1 MNYLE
6 FSKKIKEKYPQY
18 SDVDDKEL
26 AEKIIAKYP
35 EYSDITFD
43 IEPGKQEGVQPVAAT
58 VAPKE
63 PNSNQFYQKTL
74 GKSQKFLLEKKWFE

>member
-43 IEPGKQEGVQPVAAT
+43 VEPGKQEGVQPVA
-58 VAPKE
+58 PEE
-63 PNSNQFYQKTL
+63 P
-74 GKSQKFLLEKKWFE
+74 

>member
-1 MNYLE
+1 MDYLE

-43 IEPGKQEGVQPVAAT
+43 VEPGKQEGDQ
-58 VAPKE
+58 K
-63 PNSNQFYQKTL
+63 NQSSNQFYQKTL
-74 GKSQKFLLEKKWFE
+74 EKSQKFLLEKKWFE